1 MGARKRRYV
10 GRPVP
15 GDGWRVW
22 DNSLKRWWGNV
33 FADYPAA
40 VLDELNGEG
49 SPERLTELGKASRRP
64 KAGTRKTAG

>member
-1 MGARKRRYV
+1 MGVRKRRYV

-33 FADYPAA
+33 FADYPQA
-40 VLDELNGEG
+40 VLDELNGQG
-49 SPERLTELGKASRRP
+49 SPERLTELGKQSRRP
-64 KAGTRKTAG
+64 KAARKPPG